1 MKKYLPLLLISLL
14 ASLPGLAQMELAP
27 NQNPNYAE
35 SRARYMAMTDSL
47 TATQG
52 MTLQNTYR
60 AIDWMVDRAE
70 ARALRRDFRRQIR
83 LIRAQAYQDFY
94 YPRYDRRFWRSNPN
108 PYWSQNGRWLNP
120 LRSFCW

>member
-1 MKKYLPLLLISLL
+1 MKKYLPIFFISLL

-35 SRARYMAMTDSL
+35 SRARYMSLADSL
-47 TATQG
+47 LAAQG
-52 MTLQNTYR
+52 TTIQDTYK

-83 LIRAQAYQDFY
+83 LIREEA
-94 YPRYDRRFWRSNPN
+94 
-108 PYWSQNGRWLNP
+108 
-120 LRSFCW
+120 